1 MPTVAV
7 IGAGVIGLSCAW
19 ALRKQG
25 ADVLVLDPRAPG
37 TACSAGNAGWIV
49 PAMSGPIPAP
59 GLVGTSLKWML
70 KRDSPLYIRPR
81 VDPAFS
87 AWLFRFWRNCRAQP
101 YQAGLDAVAS
111 LNQRTMALF
120 DELQADGVRFEMR
133 CEGLLYAGLSQAAVT
148 HAFEEV
154 RLLERFGYQRPELLD
169 GAGLRQLEPG
179 LSRNVAGGFLVREER
194 HVRPETLTAG
204 LASWLAERDVD
215 VRIGKAHAVIGAQRR
230 GRGVRALVTRAGTV
244 EADQFVLAAGAWSG
258 PLARQLGCRLP
269 VEAGKGYSVTV
280 ARDDAPLGRPIDL
293 IEARVACTPF
303 DGALRLAGTMELSG
317 LNLRLAP
324 ERLAAIRHAGDQ
336 YLGDWRGGDE
346 HAWVGMRPL
355 TPDGLPLIGLL
366 PGADNLYVATGH
378 AMLGVTLA
386 PATGEALARY
396 MLGDVRASE
405 AQLAPFDPG
414 RFQRRQRRRT
424 SRGGHETDKASV

>member
-1 MPTVAV
+1 
-7 IGAGVIGLSCAW
+7 
-19 ALRKQG
+19 
-25 ADVLVLDPRAPG
+25 
-37 TACSAGNAGWIV
+37 
-49 PAMSGPIPAP
+49 
-59 GLVGTSLKWML
+59 
-70 KRDSPLYIRPR
+70 
-81 VDPAFS
+81 
-87 AWLFRFWRNCRAQP
+87 
-101 YQAGLDAVAS
+101 
-111 LNQRTMALF
+111 
-120 DELQADGVRFEMR
+120 
-133 CEGLLYAGLSQAAVT
+133 
-148 HAFEEV
+148 V

-169 GAGLRQLEPG
+169 GAELRRLEPG

-204 LASWLAERDVD
+204 LASWLTERGVD
-215 VRIGKAHAVIGAQRR
+215 IRIGKAHAVIDAQRR
-230 GRGVRALVTRAGTV
+230 GRDVRALVTRAGAV

-258 PLARQLGCRLP
+258 RLAHQLGCRLP

-280 ARDDAPLGRPIDL
+280 ARDDAPLGRPVDM

-324 ERLAAIRHAGDQ
+324 ERLAAIRRAGEQ
-336 YLGDWRGGDE
+336 YLADWRGGEE

-386 PATGEALARY
+386 PATGEALARH
-396 MLGDVRASE
+396 MLDDTRASE
-405 AQLAPFDPG
+405 TQLAPFDPG
-414 RFQRRQRRRT
+414 RFQRHQRRLAPR
-424 SRGGHETDKASV
+424 SGHEAYRVNV

>member
-1 MPTVAV
+1 
-7 IGAGVIGLSCAW
+7 VIGLSCAW
-19 ALRKQG
+19 ALRRRG
-25 ADVLVLDPRAPG
+25 AEVLVLDPRAPG

-87 AWLFRFWRNCRAQP
+87 AWLYRFWRNCRSAP

-120 DELQADGVRFEMR
+120 DALQADGVRFQMR
-133 CEGLLYAGLSQAAVT
+133 HDGLLYAGLSRTAVA
-148 HAFEEV
+148 HALDEV

-169 GAGLRQLEPG
+169 GAELRRLEPG
-179 LSRNVAGGFLVREER
+179 LSRNVAGGFLVQEER

-204 LASWLAERDVD
+204 LASWLSERAVD
-215 VRIGKAHAVIGAQRR
+215 MRIGKAHAVIGVQRH
-230 GRGVRALVTRAGTV
+230 GRDVRALETRAGAV
-244 EADQFVLAAGAWSG
+244 EADQFVLAAGAWTG
-258 PLARQLGCRLP
+258 ALGQQLGCRLP

-280 ARDDAPLGRPIDL
+280 ERDDAPLGRPVDM

-324 ERLAAIRHAGDQ
+324 ERLAAIRGAGDQ
-336 YLGDWRGGDE
+336 YLADWRGGDE

-386 PATGEALARY
+386 PATGDALARY
-396 MLGDVRASE
+396 MLGDSSASG
-405 AQLAPFDPG
+405 AQLTPFDPG
-414 RFQRRQRRRT
+414 RFQRQHRRRAP
-424 SRGGHETDKASV
+424 GNGHEAHLGNV